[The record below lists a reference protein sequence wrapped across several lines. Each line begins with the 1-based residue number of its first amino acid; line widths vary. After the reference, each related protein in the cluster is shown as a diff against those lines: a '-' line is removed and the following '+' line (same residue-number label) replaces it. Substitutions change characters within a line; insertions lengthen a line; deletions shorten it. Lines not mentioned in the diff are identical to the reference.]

1 MITLFIIL
9 MIAVFARMIGFAFRF
24 TWGMAKVFFGLIF
37 LPVML
42 IGLVVSGLVT
52 FAIPILVIMGIVM
65 LVKWIAGKPAQSE
78 ISK

>member
-1 MITLFIIL
+1 MITLFVIL
-9 MIAVFARMIGFAFRF
+9 MIVVFTKMIGFAFKF
-24 TWGMAKVFFGLIF
+24 TWGMTKIFFGLIF

-65 LVKWIAGKPAQSE
+65 LIKCIAGKPAQC
-78 ISK
+78 